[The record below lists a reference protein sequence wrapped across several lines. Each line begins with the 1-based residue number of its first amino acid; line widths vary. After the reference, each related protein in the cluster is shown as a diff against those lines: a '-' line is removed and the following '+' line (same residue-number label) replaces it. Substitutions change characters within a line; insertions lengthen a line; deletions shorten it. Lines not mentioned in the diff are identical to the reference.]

1 MTMTR
6 TTESTAVT
14 RETAP
19 ALLLAFELGQ
29 RTWKL
34 GFSRGIGERPW
45 MRTVA
50 AGAVEAVA
58 AEIAAA
64 KRRWQLPA
72 ETRVTSCYDAGRD
85 GFWLHRW
92 LIAQG
97 ITNVV
102 VDSASIEVSQRAKRM
117 KTDRLDLAGLLNLL
131 ARYLWGDRRVW
142 RVVRVPTV
150 AQEDARHWHR
160 ERETLQRDRTR
171 IINRIKGL
179 LATLGVRCAVS
190 ARFLDDVARTR
201 RWDGQPIP
209 PGAQARLR
217 QQWTLLQS
225 VTQTLAT
232 HQQRGT
238 QELEAAAARAMT
250 RLERLRAIGVMGA
263 RVLSTELFAW
273 RDIRHAR
280 ELGAL
285 VGLVPA
291 RYQSGETT
299 CDLGITRAGNAH
311 VRRISVQLAWVWIQ
325 HQPDSALTQW
335 YRRRFGGGSPRLRR
349 VGIVALARKLL
360 VALWRYVDRDV
371 LPDGARLKPLVA

>member
-6 TTESTAVT
+6 TSESTAVT
-14 RETAP
+14 MATP
-19 ALLLAFELGQ
+19 PILLLAFELGQ

-45 MRTVA
+45 TRTIA

-58 AEIAAA
+58 TEIAAA

-72 ETRVTSCYDAGRD
+72 DTPVTSCYEAGRD

-97 ITNVV
+97 IANVV

-131 ARYLWGDRRVW
+131 ARYEGGDRRVW
-142 RVVRVPTV
+142 RVVRVPTA

-171 IINRIKGL
+171 IINRIKSL

-190 ARFLDDVARTR
+190 GRFLDTVAHARL
-201 RWDGQPIP
+201 WDGQPIP
-209 PGAQARLR
+209 AGAQARLA
-217 QQWTLLQS
+217 QQWGLLQS
-225 VTQTLAT
+225 VAQTLAT
-232 HQQRGT
+232 HEARGT
-238 QELEAAAARAMT
+238 QDLDGTAAQIMT
-250 RLERLRAIGVMGA
+250 KLERVRAIGVMGA

-273 RDIRHAR
+273 RGLRHAR
-280 ELGAL
+280 EIGAL

-291 RYQSGETT
+291 RYQSGETAH
-299 CDLGITRAGNAH
+299 DLGITRAGNVH

-335 YRRRFGGGSPRLRR
+335 YRRRFGGGSARLRR

-360 VALWRYVDRDV
+360 VALWRYVDRDE
-371 LPDGARLKPLVA
+371 LPDGARMKPLVG